1 MVSPQGSILAGIRS
15 PQPDFAGALAG
26 GMEFAQQRQMRDQQ
40 MQMNDQNMALA
51 GRGMDI
57 REQQMGMQQ
66 QQHDQ
71 QTGLV
76 DYEVAVQKIR
86 VANRLAKHARSL
98 PEYERGAFVQS
109 LNPDML
115 KSVGINP
122 EGVSAIQL
130 DDRSLDGLIAQTG
143 SVLSEV
149 GGDQNIQQAQYV
161 PGLGYVQ
168 QRRDGSV
175 GLQPLS
181 ADEQRVVRGAMDQE
195 SDRRAREA
203 AGREGAVLG
212 VRTEMEPTLT
222 DLNTRAKDSASQ
234 SVKQIGEYSNQL
246 ANIEANI
253 GNYNEGVRLLEQGA
267 DTGVITS
274 RLPTIRATSQK
285 LNNLRNRL
293 GLDVVGSTTFGALS
307 QSELDMALDTGM
319 PDKLPPEELKKWF
332 IERRNAQHKLAGSI
346 SSAIQFLNIPGNS
359 LADLHAL
366 QKQDKEQ
373 QAQPQNAPVPGQQS
387 IDDLLRMY

>member
-15 PQPDFAGALAG
+15 PQLDLAGALAG
-26 GMEFAQQRQMRDQQ
+26 GMEFAQQRQMRNQQ
-40 MQMNDQNMALA
+40 MQMNEQN
-51 GRGMDI
+51 MDI
-57 REQQMGMQQ
+57 RQRDMALREQQAQQ
-66 QQHDQ
+66 NISQA
-71 QTGLV
+71 
-76 DYEVAVQKIR
+76 DYAMATQRLGVI
-86 VANRLAKHARSL
+86 NRLAQRVREI
-98 PEYERGAFVQS
+98 PESERAAFVQT
-109 LNPDML
+109 LNPHML
-115 KSVGINP
+115 ESVGINP
-122 EGVSAIQL
+122 ADVTGVQL

-143 SVLSEV
+143 SVLSDV
-149 GGDQNIQQAQYV
+149 GGAQNIQQAQYV

-181 ADEQRVVRGAMDQE
+181 ADEQRMVRGAMDQE

-203 AGREGAVLG
+203 AGKEGAVLG

-234 SVKQIGEYSNQL
+234 SVKQIGEYTTQL
-246 ANIEANI
+246 SNIESNI
-253 GNYNEGVRLLEQGA
+253 DNYNEGVRLLEQGA

-307 QSELDMALDTGM
+307 EAELNMALDTGM

-332 IERRNAQHKLAGSI
+332 IERRDAQQKLANSI
-346 SSAIQFLNIPGNS
+346 SSAIQFLNIPGNT

-373 QAQPQNAPVPGQQS
+373 RQAQPQNSPQPSARQPS
-387 IDDLLRMY
+387 LDDLLRMY